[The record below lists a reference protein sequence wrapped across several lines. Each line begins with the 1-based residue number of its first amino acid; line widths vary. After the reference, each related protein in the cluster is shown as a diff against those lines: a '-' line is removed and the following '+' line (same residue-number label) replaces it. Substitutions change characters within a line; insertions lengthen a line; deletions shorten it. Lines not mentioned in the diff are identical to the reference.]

1 MQHIEVLSGH
11 PEPVVVVMG
20 PRLRCTRS
28 DKDLAEYYFAVARD
42 LLQTPVTFRVSGMI
56 GGPELFV
63 EQSAPLWGHRVEI
76 WGLAPEDTVRRCNKN
91 DDQERD
97 ASSLVGAHAMWV
109 WALTSELHEGSRL
122 LDYEMVAVA
131 KDLGVPVFLLTPDT
145 YDYAV
150 VEL

>member
-1 MQHIEVLSGH
+1 M
-11 PEPVVVVMG
+11 VVMG

-28 DKDLAEYYFAVARD
+28 DKDLAEYYFAAARD

-150 VEL
+150 IEL